1 MKKTLSLL
9 LLLALI
15 IIPARAA
22 DVQDVK
28 PTKNVI
34 LFISDGTSLATVST
48 ARWLQWYSH
57 PDKPNL
63 NIDLYLWYS
72 TYAFIRCAYRRLS
85 SNDFMLCSGQPSQT
99 GFVSTYPVH
108 RGNDDIYPTDPNRAY
123 QPTMTILEAVKMFK
137 GGSTGLVFTC
147 EFPHATPADC
157 SAHSYNRGKYEWI
170 ASQMVHN
177 NLDVVIGGGVSI
189 LTNNLEEPSERK
201 RI

>member
-63 NIDLYLWYS
+63 NIDPYICG
-72 TYAFIRCAYRRLS
+72 TVRTHS
-85 SNDFMLCSGQPSQT
+85 SDAPIGDSAPTTSCYVSGQPSQT

-108 RGNDDIYPTDPNRAY
+108 RGNDDIYPTDPNRRC
-123 QPTMTILEAVKMFK
+123 LKAV
-137 GGSTGLVFTC
+137 L
-147 EFPHATPADC
+147 PD
-157 SAHSYNRGKYEWI
+157 
-170 ASQMVHN
+170 
-177 NLDVVIGGGVSI
+177 
-189 LTNNLEEPSERK
+189 
-201 RI
+201 

>member
-57 PDKPNL
+57 PDKPN
-63 NIDLYLWYS
+63 
-72 TYAFIRCAYRRLS
+72 
-85 SNDFMLCSGQPSQT
+85 
-99 GFVSTYPVH
+99 
-108 RGNDDIYPTDPNRAY
+108 
-123 QPTMTILEAVKMFK
+123 
-137 GGSTGLVFTC
+137 
-147 EFPHATPADC
+147 
-157 SAHSYNRGKYEWI
+157 
-170 ASQMVHN
+170 
-177 NLDVVIGGGVSI
+177 
-189 LTNNLEEPSERK
+189 
-201 RI
+201 